1 MLPKKDGFS
10 VLRALRQEGK
20 TVPVLMLSARS
31 ELSDRVEGLDCG
43 ADYYLTKPF
52 EPKELLACVRML
64 TRRQPEQR
72 ASNVLEYGDLRLEP
86 DTFELA
92 CGERSVRLSRK
103 EFDMMELLLRSR
115 EMVLTKESLIVKLWG
130 YESDAEDNNVEVYIS
145 FLRKKLEH
153 LRSRVKIR
161 TIRMVG
167 YRLETQEADN
177 RFSTKFSTFST
188 YFSTRGGACHD
199 TEAAMA
205 VRGACAWRWWLT
217 GAGGGVR
224 RRLSRGP
231 AEYRGPQP
239 AGAHAG
245 YPRGRGRGSAAR
257 RIGGDR
263 RGPAAAALFHSE
275 YLGRHG
281 LYHRRH
287 LCQSGGYRRA
297 AGHSQPVSGPGNQTE
312 GTVERLSPPLSAC
325 EDNGLYRKLAFV
337 DMSMEQAMLARVIRS
352 YLVIAAGGACWC
364 CWASPRRR
372 PAGSPG
378 RWSGLGGSSGSS
390 FPTPPTS

>member
-1 MLPKKDGFS
+1 MRVLIVEDEVRLAETLRDLLDTEHYAADVCHDGESGLDNALSDIYDLVILGVMLPKKAGFS

-72 ASNVLEYGDLRLEP
+72 VSNVLEYGDLRLEP

-167 YRLETQEADN
+167 YRLEQEA
-177 RFSTKFSTFST
+177 
-188 YFSTRGGACHD
+188 
-199 TEAAMA
+199 
-205 VRGACAWRWWLT
+205 
-217 GAGGGVR
+217 
-224 RRLSRGP
+224 
-231 AEYRGPQP
+231 
-239 AGAHAG
+239 
-245 YPRGRGRGSAAR
+245 
-257 RIGGDR
+257 
-263 RGPAAAALFHSE
+263 
-275 YLGRHG
+275 
-281 LYHRRH
+281 
-287 LCQSGGYRRA
+287 
-297 AGHSQPVSGPGNQTE
+297 
-312 GTVERLSPPLSAC
+312 
-325 EDNGLYRKLAFV
+325 
-337 DMSMEQAMLARVIRS
+337 
-352 YLVIAAGGACWC
+352 
-364 CWASPRRR
+364 
-372 PAGSPG
+372 
-378 RWSGLGGSSGSS
+378 
-390 FPTPPTS
+390 